1 MRGSD
6 SDNGQWVPSG
16 LDTWVPN
23 GARIYD
29 YILGGK
35 ENYDADRVAADRMLE
50 QNPQAPRTAQAN
62 RAFLGRA
69 VRFLAGEVGIRQF
82 IDVGAGL
89 PTQRNVHEVAQ
100 ETLPEAHV
108 VYVDHD
114 PVVTLHSRALLE
126 RQNAVNVGVAQ
137 ADLRSPEWIL
147 EHPLVQELI
156 DFEQPVAV
164 LMVAILHFVS
174 EEEDPLGV
182 VEQVMDVLPSGSHL
196 VISHTVDESPRE
208 VMDVA
213 RKGFRLAG
221 AMLTPRTR
229 EEVSHFFTGLE
240 LVEPG
245 VVDVWRWRPEQMQAE
260 LPAQAA
266 WTMVGGVGRKP

>member
-1 MRGSD
+1 MRGND
-6 SDNGQWVPSG
+6 SGQWVPNG

-62 RAFLGRA
+62 RAFLGRT
-69 VRFLAGEVGIRQF
+69 VRFLAAEAGIRQF
-82 IDVGAGL
+82 IDIGAGL

-100 ETLPEAHV
+100 ETLPEARV

-114 PVVTLHSRALLE
+114 PVVTLHSRALLQ
-126 RQNAVNVGVAQ
+126 RQNTLNVGVAQ
-137 ADLRSPEWIL
+137 ADLRSPEL
-147 EHPLVQELI
+147 VLNHPLVEELI

-182 VEQVMDVLPSGSHL
+182 VERVMDALPSGSHL

-208 VMDVA
+208 VMEVA

-229 EEVSHFFTGLE
+229 EEVSRFFQGLD

-245 VVDVWRWRPEQMQAE
+245 VVDVWRWRPGQVEAE
-260 LPAQAA
+260 PPAQAA